1 MNKRTKKTVANIIII
16 LLIIGGIAWIG
27 SNFIHLGG
35 EFTDNAQVEQNI
47 VNINARVQG
56 FADKIFVE
64 EYSHVSK
71 GDTLMLID
79 SSEYQLHVAQAEAG
93 LKNAL
98 ANRSAGDKGVSGAAN
113 NISVT
118 EAGIAEINVL
128 LKNAETDYLRYKKLY
143 EQESVTQQQY
153 DVARTN
159 YESLKAKLETIKRQK
174 VGSGINRD
182 ESVIRIEQQDAAI
195 EVARAALNLA
205 QLNLSY
211 CTIIAPCDGYTARKL
226 VQEGEL
232 VQPGMR
238 LFSIVDEDSR
248 WVIANFRETQLRD
261 VKIGSKVEI
270 KIDAMPGEKFNGEV
284 SNIST
289 ATGAQYSPVAPDN
302 STGSYVKVEQ
312 RVPVKI
318 VFTGDNDTT
327 LLRRLTA
334 GMNVECKV
342 LKQ

>member
-1 MNKRTKKTVANIIII
+1 
-16 LLIIGGIAWIG
+16 
-27 SNFIHLGG
+27 
-35 EFTDNAQVEQNI
+35 
-47 VNINARVQG
+47 
-56 FADKIFVE
+56 
-64 EYSHVSK
+64 
-71 GDTLMLID
+71 
-79 SSEYQLHVAQAEAG
+79 
-93 LKNAL
+93 
-98 ANRSAGDKGVSGAAN
+98 
-113 NISVT
+113 
-118 EAGIAEINVL
+118 
-128 LKNAETDYLRYKKLY
+128 
-143 EQESVTQQQY
+143 
-153 DVARTN
+153 
-159 YESLKAKLETIKRQK
+159 